1 MKIIG
6 MLDSPFVR
14 RVVVSAKLM
23 NLAVDH
29 EALSVFRD
37 FDQFQSINPVVKVP
51 TLVFDD
57 GTFLVDSTL
66 ILLYFEG
73 LCAPRKRLTPKD
85 PATRERDLRLTGLA
99 LAACEKAVQL
109 HYETGNRPE
118 ALHWEAW
125 IMRIRGQLCAAFNM
139 LEANAGS
146 KRWLCDDNWL
156 THADVACAVAWRF
169 AHHMVP
175 TALDGVA
182 CPRLAEH
189 AADAEALPAFQA
201 ADFE

>member
-23 NLAVDH
+23 NLSVDH
-29 EALSVFRD
+29 EPLSVFNDLDR
-37 FDQFQSINPVVKVP
+37 FTSINPIVKVP

-57 GTFLVDSTL
+57 GAVMVDSTL
-66 ILLYFEG
+66 ILHYFES
-73 LCAPRKRLTPKD
+73 LCAASRRLTPLD
-85 PATRERDLRLTGLA
+85 PATRQRNLRLTGFG

-109 HYETGNRPE
+109 YYETDKRPE
-118 ALHWEAW
+118 ALRWGEW
-125 IMRIRGQLCAAFNM
+125 IERIRGQLQAAFAM
-139 LEANAGS
+139 LEANSGS
-146 KRWLCDDNWL
+146 ARWLCDDNWL
-156 THADVACAVAWRF
+156 THADVVSAIAWRF

-175 TALDGVA
+175 SAVEGLS

-189 AADAEALPAFQA
+189 AAAAEALPAFRA
-201 ADFE
+201 ADF